1 MRTLVEPAPA
11 SHCDRCG
18 GELRLKLIV
27 SASGSFDSDN
37 EVFVCAECRREQ
49 SFTVSHDH
57 YRPRAG
63 SAWSTILNSKARS

>member
-11 SHCDRCG
+11 SHCNQCG

-27 SASGSFDSDN
+27 SAKSTLDSDN
-37 EVFVCAECRREQ
+37 EVFVCARCSREQ

-57 YRPRAG
+57 YRPRAR
-63 SAWSTILNSKARS
+63 SA